1 MGTADAVSSV
11 GVLDSGVTVLI
22 IRAVDLLAIDRSVN
36 EDEERIRNVLW
47 RSCGVLVAKPH
58 RVFFTQHHYSDAVTH
73 SN

>member
-47 RSCGVLVAKPH
+47 RSCGETPQGFLY
-58 RVFFTQHHYSDAVTH
+58 TGNTIIVTR
-73 SN
+73 SLIVTK